1 MSYKGNFKDIYFPGV
16 DRQPSVARYR
26 IVVAWDHAN
35 PIPQAILQLVQ
46 LEADPEE
53 TINFLSALDVM
64 LNKIVSTDLAGVRI
78 DHMHLVV
85 ESLGA
90 SVEVPFDFSTEDFV
104 HRGNPMVITGTG
116 KFASVH
122 IEANDVIGGSAVLFT
137 HFENREPLS
146 QFVAA
151 ALT

>member
-16 DRQPSVARYR
+16 DRQLSVARYR

-46 LEADPEE
+46 LDADPEE

-78 DHMHLVV
+78 DHMRLVV

-104 HRGNPMVITGTG
+104 HRGNPVVITGTG

-122 IEANDVIGGSAVLFT
+122 IEANDVIGGLAVLFA
-137 HFENREPLS
+137 HFENREPLN